1 MQYCAK
7 PDVKYPVRPIANQ
20 TVDRGK
26 IRLGGASRL
35 PVKTTDSGKIRLGGA
50 SRLPVRTA

>member
-7 PDVKYPVRPIANQ
+7 SDVKYPVRAIAHR
-20 TVDRGK
+20 TVDCGK